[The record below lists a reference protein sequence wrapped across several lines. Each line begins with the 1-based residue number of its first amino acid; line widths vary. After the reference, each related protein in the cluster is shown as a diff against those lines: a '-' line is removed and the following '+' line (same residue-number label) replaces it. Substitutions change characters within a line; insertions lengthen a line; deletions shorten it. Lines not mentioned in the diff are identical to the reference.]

1 MTRSFT
7 ALLTIACVAGCAEP
21 APRPPGW
28 TLVGAYDTSA
38 TRAWE
43 LGLPEEDQTKFEY
56 LWVDAAGMSSSC
68 GPSKAPDG
76 FGVFEAEAIANRHL
90 PTLALLMKRTPGT
103 PALHPGNVRV
113 GLGREKPEFFLQP
126 AVQPRYLSIT
136 IDGKADIRYKQQVR
150 TQLQM
155 ELCMEHKT
163 GRGWIGGTGET
174 IRQAFLLDPPTIGE
188 KDGKPIV
195 ASPDRRYFGGQ
206 RDPVPA
212 LLGPP
217 DACLVRKEGLDAA
230 EASGGKGESSLN
242 LVPSDVWGAS
252 VRWCTITEAGGAL
265 YNGPTT
271 IPLTLSETPA
281 GKGERAKPKW
291 RGLHVDLGAGEQDAD
306 ISLAVKLD
314 GEVLIPDGSRLFS
327 KSEETGDLGIQ
338 DILSK
343 VPHTYPTVGTAKDE
357 AEYTVLLVPNW
368 QVVEGIRRLHA
379 GKVEEPMPTAGTGVM
394 DGVGWLLDHP
404 EFLFVQVPQSWDE
417 PVSKSDEDWLNA
429 AAVTHG
435 GPLGLW
441 AWGYTTGMLSGRSPI
456 ALAGPR
462 VPGWEQVML
471 AQRSANQGIFFA
483 ASAMLFTIVWVG
495 RGRLRDLFVAV
506 PEERVDFWPGP
517 PKDGKKEE
525 EAPPP
530 MEGMGGEEG
539 A

>member
-1 MTRSFT
+1 
-7 ALLTIACVAGCAEP
+7 VA
-21 APRPPGW
+21 
-28 TLVGAYDTSA
+28 AYDASA

-43 LGLPEEDQTKFEY
+43 LLLPEEQQTQFEY
-56 LWVDAAGMSSSC
+56 LWVDSAGMAGSC

-76 FGVFEAEAIANRHL
+76 FGVFEAEAMANRHL

-103 PALHPGNVRV
+103 PPLTPDNVRV

-126 AVQPRYLSIT
+126 AVQPRYLSIA

-163 GRGWIGGTGET
+163 GRGWIGGNGQT

-195 ASPDRRYFGGQ
+195 ASSDRRYFGGQ

-252 VRWCTITEAGGAL
+252 VRWCSITEAGGAL

-281 GKGERAKPKW
+281 GKGERKKPRW
-291 RGLHVDLGAGEQDAD
+291 QGLHVELGAGEQDAD
-306 ISLAVKLD
+306 IALSVKLD
-314 GEVLIPDGSRLFS
+314 DKVLIAEGSRLFS
-327 KSEETGDLGIQ
+327 KSEETGALGIQ

-343 VPHTYPTVGTAKDE
+343 VPHTYPTVGTGKDD
-357 AEYTVLLVPNW
+357 AEYTVLLIPNW
-368 QVVEGIRRLHA
+368 QIVEGVRRLHA
-379 GKVEEPMPTAGTGVM
+379 GKIAEPMPTGGGGLL

-404 EFLFVQVPQSWDE
+404 EMLYVQVPQTWDG
-417 PVSKSDEDWLNA
+417 PVSNKDEDWLNA
-429 AAVTHG
+429 AVVMHG
-435 GPLGLW
+435 GPFGVW
-441 AWGYTTGMLSGRSPI
+441 AWGYTTGMLSGRSPV
-456 ALAGPR
+456 ALAGPG
-462 VPGWEQVML
+462 VPRWEQVML
-471 AQRSANQGIFFA
+471 AQRSANQGLFFA
-483 ASAMLFTIVWVG
+483 AAAVLLGLTWVG
-495 RGRLRDLFVAV
+495 MGRLRDLFVAV

-517 PKDGKKEE
+517 PKDPKEE
-525 EAPPP
+525 DEPPP
-530 MEGMGGEEG
+530 LEGVGGGEEG
-539 A
+539 G